1 MARKSGVFSRAD
13 QARDAAIRS
22 AIGRTLRAQYDL
34 AESLPERLAGLV
46 KRLEN
51 PDECRNSLQRAGAWS
66 RAEEPASS

>member
-1 MARKSGVFSRAD
+1 MARKPGVFSRAD

-34 AESLPERLAGLV
+34 AETLPERLAGLV
-46 KRLEN
+46 RRLEN
-51 PDECRNSLQRAGAWS
+51 PDESRSSMQRAGAWL

>member
-1 MARKSGVFSRAD
+1 MARKPGVFSRAD

-34 AESLPERLAGLV
+34 VEFLPERLAGLV

-51 PDECRNSLQRAGAWS
+51 LDEGRSSLQFAGAWF
-66 RAEEPASS
+66 RTEEPASS